1 MSKLVKAKVLPNSQN
16 FLKITNWYGYNVT
29 LTRKTSDENNK
40 IIFFGY
46 TILSGLCAKGFDT
59 CLINGLVCS
68 FSYLCHFSI

>member
-40 IIFFGY
+40 IILFGD
-46 TILSGLCAKGFDT
+46 TTLSGVCAKGVDI
-59 CLINGLVCS
+59 CAING
-68 FSYLCHFSI
+68 